1 MIKLWF
7 KKDGFQE
14 FQNVSLQMDKD
25 LGNAAFIEE
34 KEIVPQLLASTIV
47 QRSLLVKIL
56 RRLAYFLDE
65 ELDHHDNALEYEEKF
80 LEIIQVLKDK
90 NICQNEF
97 FEEDQLVKDLLKSI
111 FKKILRNI
119 NSMKPGD
126 FDVDVI
132 FNKKRVD
139 LE

>member
-90 NICQNEF
+90 NISQNEF
-97 FEEDQLVKDLLKSI
+97 FEEDQLVRDLLKSI

-119 NSMKPGD
+119 NSMKPED

-139 LE
+139 LD